1 MCSEQCLVFMCFS
14 ICLQAQAALCER
26 VFAPASIAAVGWS
39 DLSIFLGGARASMN
53 TWKWQGCFR
62 VTQHHSTGNKQNEN
76 QMRHSE
82 LKKLNYFILSC
93 GIPIRLDIFTLKT
106 SERARKGIQ
115 GKKKINQL
123 YDTLN

>member
-1 MCSEQCLVFMCFS
+1 M
-14 ICLQAQAALCER
+14 
-26 VFAPASIAAVGWS
+26 
-39 DLSIFLGGARASMN
+39 
-53 TWKWQGCFR
+53 
-62 VTQHHSTGNKQNEN
+62 
-76 QMRHSE
+76 
-82 LKKLNYFILSC
+82 KKLNYFILSF